1 MTLIDPCDSLA
12 VAARH
17 LSSRITD
24 GSTLWAVAPGLDD
37 HARHLAVEFVH
48 PASVGAM
55 AVPAIAVCGNPEQ
68 VIERL
73 REQIRTGDIIVS
85 MGSIDSALIAELSIR
100 AVAWGADHIHL
111 GWAQNPGAG
120 FLDPRSFC
128 VQLGLDRSAERFL
141 TRSYHLLWEL
151 TFICLQNRKLTT
163 PASEDV
169 LATASCSVCAD
180 EATTMEISELL
191 TNGTARVRT
200 ACGPEVVDVS
210 LIGEVQVYD
219 LLLVHAGVAIRRLPA
234 FGNE

>member
-17 LSSRITD
+17 LSSRIAE

-55 AVPAIAVCGNPEQ
+55 AVPAIAVCGNPAQMVEK
-68 VIERL
+68 L
-73 REQIRTGDIIVS
+73 REQIRTGDVIVS
-85 MGSIDSALIAELSIR
+85 LGPADAALIVDLSNR
-100 AVAWGADHIHL
+100 AVAWGADHVHL
-111 GWAQNPGAG
+111 GWAQNPGVG
-120 FLDPRSFC
+120 SLDPRSFC
-128 VQLGLDRSAERFL
+128 VQLGSDSSAERFL

-163 PASEDV
+163 PASQGV
-169 LATASCSVCAD
+169 LMTASCSVCAD
-180 EATTMEISELL
+180 EATTMEISEML
-191 TNGTARVRT
+191 TNDMARVRT

-210 LIGEVQVYD
+210 LISEVQVHD
-219 LLLVHAGVAIRRLPA
+219 LLLVHAGIAIRRLPG
-234 FGNE
+234 FGSE

>member
-1 MTLIDPCDSLA
+1 MTLIDPCNSLA

-17 LSSRITD
+17 LSSRIAE

-37 HARHLAVEFVH
+37 HARHFAVEFVH

-55 AVPAIAVCGNPEQ
+55 AVPAIAVCGNPAQ
-68 VIERL
+68 VIEKL
-73 REQIRTGDIIVS
+73 REQIRTGDVIVS
-85 MGSIDSALIAELSIR
+85 MGPVDAALIIELSNR
-100 AVAWGADHIHL
+100 AVAWGADHVHL
-111 GWAQNPGAG
+111 GWTQNPGAG

-128 VQLGLDRSAERFL
+128 VQLGSDSSAERFL

-163 PASEDV
+163 PASQDV
-169 LATASCSVCAD
+169 LMTASCSVCAD
-180 EATTMEISELL
+180 EATIMEISGLL
-191 TNGTARVRT
+191 TNDTARVRT

-210 LIGEVQVYD
+210 LINEVQVHD
-219 LLLVHAGVAIRRLPA
+219 LLLVHAGIAIRRIPA

>member
-1 MTLIDPCDSLA
+1 MTLIDPCNSLA

-17 LSSRITD
+17 LSSRIAE

-37 HARHLAVEFVH
+37 HARHFAVEFVH

-55 AVPAIAVCGNPEQ
+55 AVPAIAVCGNPAQ
-68 VIERL
+68 VIEKL
-73 REQIRTGDIIVS
+73 REQIRTGDVIVS
-85 MGSIDSALIAELSIR
+85 MGPVDAALIIELSNR
-100 AVAWGADHIHL
+100 AVAWGADHVHL
-111 GWAQNPGAG
+111 GWTQNPGAG

-128 VQLGLDRSAERFL
+128 VQLGSDSSAERFL

-163 PASEDV
+163 PASQDV
-169 LATASCSVCAD
+169 LMTASCSVCVD
-180 EATTMEISELL
+180 EATIMEISGLL
-191 TNGTARVRT
+191 TNDTARVRT

-210 LIGEVQVYD
+210 LINEVQVHD
-219 LLLVHAGVAIRRLPA
+219 LLLVHAGIAIRRIPA